1 MNASD
6 PSSVTR
12 PAGWTREH
20 ESRWATAIWPRLKKV
35 EGGYVDHAKDRG
47 GATKYGISL
56 RFLAIEGKIDL
67 DQDGLADFD
76 LNRDGRIDALDVRL
90 LTPTICEALYLRL
103 FMIETGFWSLP
114 RPFDAALFDLGVNV
128 GTGTAVKILQRALNR
143 FGPPMLKVDAG
154 LGPKTIRTLEIV
166 SGEGRQVL
174 SAVRAEAEAYYRA
187 IVANDPGQRVFL
199 NGWLARAG
207 ELGRVA

>member
-6 PSSVTR
+6 PSSVSR
-12 PAGWTREH
+12 PAGWTAQH
-20 ESRWATAIWPRLKKV
+20 EERWASVYARLKKI
-35 EGGYVDHAKDRG
+35 EGGYVDHKSDRG
-47 GATKYGISL
+47 GATKYGVSL

-67 DQDGLADFD
+67 DHDGLADFD
-76 LNRDGRIDALDVRL
+76 LNRDGRIDALDIRL
-90 LTPTICEALYLRL
+90 LTPTHAEALYLRL

-143 FGPPMLKVDAG
+143 FGPPLLKVDAG
-154 LGPKTIRTLEIV
+154 LGPKTIRTLEVIA
-166 SGEGRQVL
+166 SEGRPIL
-174 SAVRAEAEAYYRA
+174 SAVRSEAEEHYRA
-187 IVANDPGQRVFL
+187 IVANRPDQVVFL
-199 NGWLARAG
+199 KGWLARAG